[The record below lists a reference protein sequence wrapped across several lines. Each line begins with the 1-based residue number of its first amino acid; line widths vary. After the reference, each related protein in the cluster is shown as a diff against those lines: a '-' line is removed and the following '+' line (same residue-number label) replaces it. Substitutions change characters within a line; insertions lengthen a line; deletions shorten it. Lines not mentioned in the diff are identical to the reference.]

1 MDYKVQKNSQNN
13 DMASLVNDVCNII
26 ETGRKEAYVA
36 AGKSAVITY
45 WNIGR
50 RIVKEEQQGK
60 ERAEYGAEVIKNLAL
75 KIIPRYGASYNKRN
89 LDYYKRFYL
98 LFPDIQRGCIRIKVF
113 DTPFIFRLHEN
124 QINLKGMTFRDFSKL
139 FYSQGVKLDKI
150 AKTGQI
156 GDYFPRFWSV
166 SLFLSTFVVS

>member
-13 DMASLVNDVCNII
+13 DMALLVNDVCNII

-75 KIIPRYGASYNKRN
+75 KIIPRYGSSYNKRN
-89 LDYYKRFYL
+89 LDYYKRFFL
-98 LFPDIQRGCIRIKVF
+98 LFPDIQIVNTCVHNLSWSHIRRI
-113 DTPFIFRLHEN
+113 L
-124 QINLKGMTFRDFSKL
+124 
-139 FYSQGVKLDKI
+139 
-150 AKTGQI
+150 
-156 GDYFPRFWSV
+156 SV
-166 SLFLSTFVVS
+166 SDPNARVWYYGERSLLIA

>member
-75 KIIPRYGASYNKRN
+75 KITPRYGASYNKRN

-98 LFPDIQRGCIRIKVF
+98 LFPDIQIVNTRVHNLSWSHLTANLNIKQMLVQRGIVPENLPAAEDVKKVER
-113 DTPFIFRLHEN
+113 RLASEQKKALEN
-124 QINLKGMTFRDFSKL
+124 KK
-139 FYSQGVKLDKI
+139 KK
-150 AKTGQI
+150 
-156 GDYFPRFWSV
+156 
-166 SLFLSTFVVS
+166 

>member
-36 AGKSAVITY
+36 AGKSVVITY

-60 ERAEYGAEVIKNLAL
+60 ERAEYGAEFIMNLAL
-75 KIIPRYGASYNKRN
+75 KIMPRYGASYNKRN

-98 LFPDIQRGCIRIKVF
+98 LFPDIQ
-113 DTPFIFRLHEN
+113 L
-124 QINLKGMTFRDFSKL
+124 
-139 FYSQGVKLDKI
+139 
-150 AKTGQI
+150 
-156 GDYFPRFWSV
+156 
-166 SLFLSTFVVS
+166 

>member
-1 MDYKVQKNSQNN
+1 MLWVEMIIIRITFCYVQK
-13 DMASLVNDVCNII
+13 
-26 ETGRKEAYVA
+26 T
-36 AGKSAVITY
+36 T
-45 WNIGR
+45 
-50 RIVKEEQQGK
+50 
-60 ERAEYGAEVIKNLAL
+60 
-75 KIIPRYGASYNKRN
+75 
-89 LDYYKRFYL
+89 
-98 LFPDIQRGCIRIKVF
+98 RGCIRIKVF

-166 SLFLSTFVVS
+166 SLFLSTFSSD

>member
-1 MDYKVQKNSQNN
+1 M
-13 DMASLVNDVCNII
+13 II
-26 ETGRKEAYVA
+26 EPKTGTLLAQLGQVA
-36 AGKSAVITY
+36 FS
-45 WNIGR
+45 
-50 RIVKEEQQGK
+50 
-60 ERAEYGAEVIKNLAL
+60 
-75 KIIPRYGASYNKRN
+75 
-89 LDYYKRFYL
+89 
-98 LFPDIQRGCIRIKVF
+98 RGCIRIKVF

-166 SLFLSTFVVS
+166 SLFLSTFSSD